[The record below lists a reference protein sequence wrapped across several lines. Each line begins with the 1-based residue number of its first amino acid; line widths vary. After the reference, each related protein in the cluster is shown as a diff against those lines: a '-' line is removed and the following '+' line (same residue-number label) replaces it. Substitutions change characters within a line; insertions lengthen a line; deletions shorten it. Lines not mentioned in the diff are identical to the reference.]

1 MPSVRA
7 ASAQKQQHGAILAPA
22 STGPNADLY
31 VGKCIH
37 YAISMRVG
45 IADTTFSR
53 FDYAAVVLKVLGSSK
68 PKVEVERYTVPGIKD
83 LPVASLVLFRKG
95 CDIVIA
101 CGMVGGAP
109 IDTQCAHEAST
120 GLQAVQLKEGK
131 HILEVFVHVNEAKD
145 EADLASICED
155 RARKHA
161 ENALMLLYDHGAM
174 QRRAGTGRRQGRPDE
189 GPLGTG

>member
-1 MPSVRA
+1 
-7 ASAQKQQHGAILAPA
+7 
-22 STGPNADLY
+22 
-31 VGKCIH
+31 
-37 YAISMRVG
+37 MRVG

-53 FDYAAVVLKVLGSSK
+53 FDYAAVVLRALGAGVNG
-68 PKVEVERYTVPGIKD
+68 VEAERYTVPGIKD
-83 LPVASLVLFRKG
+83 LPVASMMLFSRG

-109 IDTQCAHEAST
+109 IDAQCAHEASM

-131 HILEVFVHVNEAKD
+131 HILEVFVHVNEAHD

-161 ENALMLLYDHGAM
+161 ENALMLLFDHGAM

-189 GPLGTG
+189 GPLETG